1 MTNGPSRQDGPIRTV
16 RSRTGAAMPA
26 LGQGTWEMGVKA
38 VSGREEADALRLGLD
53 LGMTLI
59 DTAEMYG
66 DGGAEEV
73 VGKAILGRRDGIF
86 LVSKVLPQN
95 ASREGVVLAAERSLK
110 RLRTDRIDLYLL
122 HWPGSHPVEETLEG
136 FRELRDAGKILH
148 YGLSNFDTA
157 EMASAAAM
165 PGGEILAADQVLYNL
180 RRRGIERNL
189 LPWCTERGIV
199 IMAYSP
205 LDQGKLL
212 SGRGLDSVAR
222 RHGVTA
228 TTVAVAW
235 SMRRDGVVT
244 IPKSSRPEH
253 VRQNAAAASLD
264 LTTGDLAELDAAFP
278 APRQD
283 IPLETA

>member
-1 MTNGPSRQDGPIRTV
+1 MTNEPSRRDGPIRTV
-16 RSRTGAAMPA
+16 QSRTGAVMPA
-26 LGQGTWEMGVKA
+26 IGQGTWEMGVKA
-38 VSGREEADALRLGLD
+38 ARGREEADALRLGLD

-66 DGGAEEV
+66 EGGAEEV

-95 ASREGVVLAAERSLK
+95 ASPEGTVLAAERSLK

-136 FRELRDAGKILH
+136 FRSLREAGKILH

-157 EMASAAAM
+157 GMAGAAAM
-165 PGGEILAADQVLYNL
+165 AGGEILAANQVLYNL

-189 LPWCTERGIV
+189 LPWCAERGIV

-212 SGRGLDSVAR
+212 SGPVLDRIAKRRGVAP
-222 RHGVTA
+222 

-235 SMRRDGVVT
+235 TMRRDGVVT

-253 VRQNAAAASLD
+253 VRQNAAAASLV
-264 LTTGDLAELDAAFP
+264 LTAEDLAELDAAFP
-278 APRQD
+278 APRHD